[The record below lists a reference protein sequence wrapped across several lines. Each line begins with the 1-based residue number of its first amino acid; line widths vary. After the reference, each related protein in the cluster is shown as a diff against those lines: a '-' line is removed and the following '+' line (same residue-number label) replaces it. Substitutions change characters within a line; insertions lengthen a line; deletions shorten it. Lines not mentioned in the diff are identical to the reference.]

1 MKIDVRPYG
10 SVYIENGDYTY
21 YIDFSM
27 EGETI
32 LHRYL
37 TESDCEDDNVGPMI
51 LWTDG
56 SDAITIV

>member
-1 MKIDVRPYG
+1 MKIDVRSSG
-10 SVYIENGDYTY
+10 CMYIENGDYTY
-21 YIDFSM
+21 YIDFSI

-51 LWTDG
+51 IWTDG
-56 SDAITIV
+56 SNAIEIL